1 MRKKHFSLDV
11 NLSNMKKWYWRES
24 NASGTARDLFG
35 VIPSLSFSLPLQ
47 MFVYFHNLYT
57 ILLIAYSDNIS

>member
-1 MRKKHFSLDV
+1 MLICPTWRNDIEERVMRQG
-11 NLSNMKKWYWRES
+11 R
-24 NASGTARDLFG
+24 ARDLFG

-57 ILLIAYSDNIS
+57 ILLDIAFCDNIS

>member
-1 MRKKHFSLDV
+1 MLICLTWRNDIEERVMRQG
-11 NLSNMKKWYWRES
+11 R
-24 NASGTARDLFG
+24 ARDLFG

-57 ILLIAYSDNIS
+57 ILLSDNI

>member
-1 MRKKHFSLDV
+1 MLICLTLRNYIEERV
-11 NLSNMKKWYWRES
+11 IRQ
-24 NASGTARDLFG
+24 GRARDLFG